1 MDNVTSE
8 VIKNQ
13 ELLYIW
19 ISKFNKRSLISIKKN
34 CEHLN
39 EAMNLQF
46 SNPMWGIFWPLVF
59 NGVVDH
65 IGDGYYAL
73 TNPIVLEYDTHSYYI
88 NAEPVSQSGK
98 SVAVGITECDFKE
111 EHGYKTMSPS
121 ALCILKTFP
130 CVKDV
135 VDNFRHVT
143 LQDESELKYLC
154 KGRGLAELKNGLKRF
169 FSIPEKTDIR
179 ELPSREINPEAY
191 AIAYSLTRIEND
203 ESNGSYNK
211 DKKILLM
218 PTFALP
224 FMLYRVLML
233 ECMASRKLPYRQ
245 HHQYVFE
252 NISLETVKQLNRIL
266 CNSIRYE

>member
-1 MDNVTSE
+1 MDKVTSE
-8 VIKNQ
+8 VVKSQ

-19 ISKFNKRSLISIKKN
+19 ISKLDKRSLASIKKN

-65 IGDGYYAL
+65 IGNGYYAL

-98 SVAVGITECDFKE
+98 NVAVGITECVFKE
-111 EHGYKTMSPS
+111 EHKYKIMKPS
-121 ALCILKTFP
+121 AACILRAYP
-130 CVKDV
+130 CIKDV
-135 VDNFRHVT
+135 VCNFPTT
-143 LQDESELKYLC
+143 LQDESELCYKY
-154 KGRGLAELKNGLKRF
+154 KKKGLAELKNGLRKF
-169 FSIPEKTDIR
+169 FSIPKESYIR
-179 ELPSREINPEAY
+179 ELPSRDINPEAY
-191 AIAYSLTRIEND
+191 AIAYSLTRIVNN

-211 DKKILLM
+211 AKKILLM

-224 FMLYRVLML
+224 FMLYRALML
-233 ECMASRKLPYRQ
+233 ECMVSRKLPYRQ

-252 NISLETVKQLNRIL
+252 NISLEIVKQLNRIL